1 MSHKTAGPVSAM
13 HKIDIIPD
21 VLARTEKWRG
31 GRDVYADLDPRK
43 TALVVI
49 DMQNAWVV
57 EGQPAYGAGIG
68 DIVPN
73 INRLAAAVRAGGGA
87 VFWVKMTITRDTLA
101 EWTVM
106 REFLRE
112 PEVQQRWVDALSPG
126 SFGFDLFDGL
136 DVRDGDDIV
145 VKKRYSALIQ
155 GASDLEAR
163 LRARGIDTIVVTG
176 TATNTCCEA
185 TARDGMML
193 NFRTVVVS
201 DANAAR
207 SDAEHSAALS
217 NLLNM
222 FADVRTTDEMVAL
235 LAARKDALVG

>member
-1 MSHKTAGPVSAM
+1 M
-13 HKIDIIPD
+13 HKVEIIPD

-31 GRDVYADLDPRK
+31 GRDVYASLDPRK

-49 DMQNAWVV
+49 DMQNAWLV
-57 EGQPAYGAGIG
+57 EGQPAYGAGIAQ
-68 DIVPN
+68 IVPN
-73 INRLAAAVRAGGGA
+73 INRLAEAVRAGGGP
-87 VFWVKMTITRDTLA
+87 VFWIKMTITQETLA

-112 PEVQQRWVDALSPG
+112 PEVQRRWAEALSPG
-126 SFGFDLFDGL
+126 AFGFELFDGL
-136 DVRDGDDIV
+136 DVRDEDEVV

-163 LRARGIDTIVVTG
+163 LRARGIDTILVTG

-193 NFRTVVVS
+193 NFRAIVVS

-207 SDAEHSAALS
+207 SDAEHSASLS

-222 FADVRTTDEMVAL
+222 FADVRTTDEMIAL
-235 LAARKDALVG
+235 LARQREAVAG

>member
-1 MSHKTAGPVSAM
+1 M
-13 HKIDIIPD
+13 HSTNIIPD
-21 VLARTEKWRG
+21 VLARAERWRG
-31 GRDVYADLDPRK
+31 GRDVYADLDPAR

-57 EGQPAYGAGIG
+57 EGQPAYGPGIV
-68 DIVPN
+68 DVVPN
-73 INRLAAAVRAGGGA
+73 INRLAGAVRDAGGP
-87 VFWVKMTITRDTLA
+87 VFWVQMMITEETLA

-112 PEVQQRWVDALSPG
+112 PELQKRWIAALSPG
-126 SFGFDLFDGL
+126 AFGFELYEGL
-136 DVRDGDDIV
+136 DVQDGDEIV

-163 LRARGIDTIVVTG
+163 LRARGVDTIIVTG

-193 NFRTVVVS
+193 NFRAIVVS

-207 SDAEHSAALS
+207 SDAEHNASLS

-222 FADVRTTDEMVAL
+222 FADVRSTGETVAL
-235 LAARKDALVG
+235 LGAQKARQVA